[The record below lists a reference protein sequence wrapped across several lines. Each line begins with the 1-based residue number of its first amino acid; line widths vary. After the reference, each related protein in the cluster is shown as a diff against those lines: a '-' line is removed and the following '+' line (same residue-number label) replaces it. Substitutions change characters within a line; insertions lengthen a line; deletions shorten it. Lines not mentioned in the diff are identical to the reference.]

1 MNAVD
6 QVLRADMNELLDQL
20 ASSVPGGCL
29 TAISATQPTLR
40 KRLDEM
46 EDHLTTARAAVLD
59 GYGRWRRALED
70 IESLW
75 ALGAY
80 RIDGMGGHDT
90 APHTPRRS
98 GHPGEAEAPL
108 GTSGRSSTAEEPVEP
123 ARAIA
128 A

>member
-1 MNAVD
+1 MCESGRWTDGLTGRPCAAV
-6 QVLRADMNELLDQL
+6 LGLLLCL
-20 ASSVPGGCL
+20 AAP
-29 TAISATQPTLR
+29 SAAQNPEMEKSR

-46 EDHLTTARAAVLD
+46 EDHLTDARAAVLD
-59 GYGRWRRALED
+59 GYGRWLRALED

-80 RIDGMGGHDT
+80 RS
-90 APHTPRRS
+90 AV
-98 GHPGEAEAPL
+98 
-108 GTSGRSSTAEEPVEP
+108 EEPVEP

>member
-1 MNAVD
+1 MNAVE
-6 QVLRADMNELLDQL
+6 QVLRADMNELLDRL

-46 EDHLTTARAAVLD
+46 EDRLTDARAILLD

-80 RIDGMGGHDT
+80 RS
-90 APHTPRRS
+90 A
-98 GHPGEAEAPL
+98 
-108 GTSGRSSTAEEPVEP
+108 AEEPVES

>member
-1 MNAVD
+1 MNAVE
-6 QVLRADMNELLDQL
+6 QVLRVEMNELLDRL
-20 ASSVPGGCL
+20 SASVPGGCL
-29 TAISATQPTLR
+29 TTISATQPTLR

-46 EDHLTTARAAVLD
+46 EDHLTSARAAMLD

-70 IESLW
+70 VESLW

-80 RIDGMGGHDT
+80 R
-90 APHTPRRS
+90 
-98 GHPGEAEAPL
+98 L
-108 GTSGRSSTAEEPVEP
+108 TAEEPIEP

>member
-1 MNAVD
+1 MNAVE
-6 QVLRADMNELLDQL
+6 QVLRADMNELLDRL

-29 TAISATQPTLR
+29 SEVSATQPTLR

-46 EDHLTTARAAVLD
+46 EDHLTDARAAVLD
-59 GYGRWRRALED
+59 GYGRWLRALED

-80 RIDGMGGHDT
+80 RS
-90 APHTPRRS
+90 A
-98 GHPGEAEAPL
+98 
-108 GTSGRSSTAEEPVEP
+108 AEEPVEP

>member
-1 MNAVD
+1 MTAVE
-6 QVLRADMNELLDQL
+6 QVLRADMNELLDRL

-29 TAISATQPTLR
+29 SGISATQPTLR

-46 EDHLTTARAAVLD
+46 EDHLTDARAAVLD
-59 GYGRWRRALED
+59 GYGRWLRALED

-80 RIDGMGGHDT
+80 RIDGMGPDM
-90 APHTPRRS
+90 APQTPRRS
-98 GHPGEAEAPL
+98 EHPGEAEALL
-108 GTSGRSSTAEEPVEP
+108 GIAGRSLAAEEPVEP

>member
-1 MNAVD
+1 MNPVE
-6 QVLRADMNELLDQL
+6 QVLRADMNELLDRL

-40 KRLDEM
+40 RRLDEM
-46 EDHLTTARAAVLD
+46 EDHLTDARAILLD

-80 RIDGMGGHDT
+80 RS
-90 APHTPRRS
+90 A
-98 GHPGEAEAPL
+98 
-108 GTSGRSSTAEEPVEP
+108 AEEPIEP